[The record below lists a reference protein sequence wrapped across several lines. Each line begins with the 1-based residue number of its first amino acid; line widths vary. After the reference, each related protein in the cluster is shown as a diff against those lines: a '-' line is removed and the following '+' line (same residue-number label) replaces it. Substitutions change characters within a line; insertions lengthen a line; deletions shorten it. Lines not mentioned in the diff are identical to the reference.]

1 MRNQILIAFIVC
13 VFAAPTWA
21 QETEFP
27 YSAIVLKDGAQVH
40 SGPGDS
46 HYATHNLKENALVE
60 VYRHDP
66 GGWCAIR
73 PPEKSFSLI
82 PESAVETVGDGVAE
96 VLEDG
101 SQAWVGTILG
111 PVEQPLWQVKLKKGE
126 RVAIVGEASWP
137 HPSGKS
143 VVWLQIEPPA
153 GEYRWIQMSDLQLPP
168 AKDDA
173 TKIDYSEPPS
183 LGENSTP
190 FDLRSVPST
199 NSTPSIAPK
208 KNVPEF
214 KPIAK
219 APSVS
224 GWKAATRPIPEMEP
238 EIPIYSGTF
247 SRVGQSNVGQSE
259 GQGFVEQATFQ
270 TEEPSDPRFE
280 SWDGRAI
287 ERDDSPERYASLD
300 SMDRQVRS
308 FVRER
313 SAENLPAVVDSPVA
327 PRLRNHAASHSSSV
341 IEIERRLSN
350 EVLKAPQS
358 WSLADLKFDA
368 ERLRARSNDPVE
380 RLALQHVLDKIAKC
394 DDLRKGYQQAGA
406 GGSQFGNSFSFS
418 PSSGTKYD
426 ASGWLKRLASS
437 SGSIDPVYVLQD
449 RLGNVTH
456 EIVGMT
462 GMNLGQYV
470 DKRIGVLG
478 RRGFNRRLDLKHV
491 TADRVIVLR

>member
-1 MRNQILIAFIVC
+1 MRNQVLIALFVC

-27 YSAIVLKDGAQVH
+27 YNAIVLKEGAQVH

-46 HYATHNLKENALVE
+46 HYATHSLKENALVE

-73 PPEKSFSLI
+73 PPAKSFSLI
-82 PESAVETVGDGVAE
+82 PESAVKIVGDDVAE
-96 VLEDG
+96 VLADG
-101 SQAWVGTILG
+101 SQAWVGTSLG
-111 PVEQPLWQVKLKKGE
+111 PVEQPLWQVKLNKGE

-143 VVWLQIEPPA
+143 VVWFQIEPPA

-168 AKDDA
+168 ARDDA

-183 LGENSTP
+183 LDGKSSSFKTLP
-190 FDLRSVPST
+190 SRSIDAMPTIAAKKKSSFKGIPQPPS
-199 NSTPSIAPK
+199 A
-208 KNVPEF
+208 
-214 KPIAK
+214 
-219 APSVS
+219 S
-224 GWKAATRPIPEMEP
+224 GWKAATRPIPEIQPEP
-238 EIPIYSGTF
+238 PIYSGTF
-247 SRVGQSNVGQSE
+247 SSVGQRE
-259 GQGFVEQATFQ
+259 PRGFVEQATFQ
-270 TEEPSDPRFE
+270 TEEPSDSRFE

-287 ERDDSPERYASLD
+287 ERDDNSERYASLD

-313 SAENLPAVVDSPVA
+313 SESLPAVGA
-327 PRLRNHAASHSSSV
+327 PPTATVRSQASSV
-341 IEIERRLSN
+341 IEIERRLSS
-350 EVLKAPQS
+350 EILKAPQN
-358 WSLADLKFDA
+358 WNLADLKFDA
-368 ERLRARSNDPVE
+368 ERVRARSNDPVE
-380 RLALQHVLDKIAKC
+380 RLALQHVLDKIGKC
-394 DDLRKGYQQAGA
+394 DDLCKGYQQAGA
-406 GGSQFGNSFSFS
+406 GGAPSGSSFSFS
-418 PSSGTKYD
+418 PSSGTQYD

-456 EIVGMT
+456 EIVGIA

-470 DKRIGVLG
+470 DKQVGILG
-478 RRGFNRRLDLKHV
+478 RRGFNRRLNLKHV
-491 TADRVIVLR
+491 TADRIIVLR